1 VINHANPS
9 FSPPGE
15 WLRLNR
21 WGELGPGRPTQP
33 QVVEGRGDALLS
45 SVNHAVTRG
54 YIYGAGAVTVMEML
68 RELKQRRRS
77 PMSVYGLLL
86 GLQAC
91 RSLAEGST
99 AHVYPASNCCIV

>member
-1 VINHANPS
+1 MINHANPS

-77 PMSVYGLLL
+77 PMSAL
-86 GLQAC
+86 GRQ
-91 RSLAEGST
+91 RT
-99 AHVYPASNCCIV
+99 